1 MFINGLEKYGKRW
14 SKIAALVKTRTL
26 TQIRTHAQK
35 YYLKLSKAKHNN
47 MSSSSDR
54 DGDKESDNSQEQ
66 EEVRYGQVLRPL
78 EEEEYDDYEE
88 ETEEGEDSEELNA
101 AQSLIDLRSVYDK
114 SDQSTSTMIQRQD
127 EATFNCSMKKLGG
140 KTAGKHVDYASY
152 QQQFPLAAYFSFRM
166 RCEHRDSA
174 TPTDHL

>member
-47 MSSSSDR
+47 MSSSSSSSSDR

-127 EATFNCSMKKLGG
+127 EATFNCSMKK
-140 KTAGKHVDYASY
+140 VRDYWLYIITIMIIIIITITIIMHHHAMYINS
-152 QQQFPLAAYFSFRM
+152 
-166 RCEHRDSA
+166 
-174 TPTDHL
+174 